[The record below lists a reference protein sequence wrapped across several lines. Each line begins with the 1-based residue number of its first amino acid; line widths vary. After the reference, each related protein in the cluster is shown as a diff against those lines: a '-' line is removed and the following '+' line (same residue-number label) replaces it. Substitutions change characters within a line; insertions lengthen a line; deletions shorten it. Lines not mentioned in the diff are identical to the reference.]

1 MKTFKNFSLVVVSLI
16 SEMWFGLLRKPNF
29 YDNHTVTKTKLG
41 YVLFVTLAAII
52 AVGIAIWL
60 YSRIY

>member
-41 YVLFVTLAAII
+41 YVFFVTLAAIL

-60 YSRIY
+60 YSRVY